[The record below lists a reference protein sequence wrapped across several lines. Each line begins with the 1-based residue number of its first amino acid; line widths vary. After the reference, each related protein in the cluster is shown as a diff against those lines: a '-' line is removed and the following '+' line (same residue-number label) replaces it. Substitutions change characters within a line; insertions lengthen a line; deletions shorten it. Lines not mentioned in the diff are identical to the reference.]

1 MRKILLGYFIFLF
14 AVVKV
19 SSQNVKAFY
28 IGHSLSDQIPDM
40 VKSLSDDHPAVSFD
54 DWKYQSVPGAPLRWN
69 WQAKDRNDYN
79 SNPPYYYSYYHPQ
92 EGLRAGDFDV
102 LVLTESVPRH
112 LTPWGI
118 IETYQYADSFFVY
131 ANRYNPD
138 IRVFLYEDWHCIL
151 SGTPTGC
158 MYDINTNPWRQR
170 LTDDLPMWESVV
182 DTLNRRY
189 KPNNPVCLIP
199 AGQGLA
205 KLYDEILKGS
215 VPGISHINQ
224 LFSDDIHLT
233 DIGKYYVACIHFATI
248 HGKTPVGLTNQ
259 LKVWWGGNFQAP
271 SPELAKK
278 FQELAWETVTQYAKT
293 CVSGASDIDE
303 IHGQNKLVKFSI
315 YPNPVAD
322 ELKLNMSLEPGEDYE
337 VFITDY
343 KGVLVNKL
351 SKNTNF
357 VQVSNYDNGLY
368 FIIVK
373 TNDEVSVQ
381 KFTKI

>member
-1 MRKILLGYFIFLF
+1 
-14 AVVKV
+14 
-19 SSQNVKAFY
+19 
-28 IGHSLSDQIPDM
+28 M
-40 VKSLSDDHPAVSFD
+40 VKSLSDDHLTVSFD

-79 SNPPYYYSYYHPQ
+79 INPPYYYSYYHPQ

-138 IRVFLYEDWHCIL
+138 IRVYLYEDWHCIL

-182 DTLNRRY
+182 DTINKRY
-189 KPNNPVCLIP
+189 KPRNPVCLIP

-205 KLYDEILKGS
+205 RLYDEIQLGT
-215 VPGISHINQ
+215 VPGINHINQ

-233 DIGKYYVACIHFATI
+233 DIGKYYVACIHFAAI
-248 HGKTPVGLTNQ
+248 HGKSPVGLTHQ
-259 LKVWWGGNFQAP
+259 LKVWWGGDFQAP
-271 SPELAKK
+271 SPALAKR
-278 FQELAWETVTQYAKT
+278 FQELAWETITLYSKT
-293 CVSGASDIDE
+293 CVESSSGINDKNDDD
-303 IHGQNKLVKFSI
+303 GVFSI
-315 YPNPVAD
+315 FPNPVSE
-322 ELKLNMSLEPGEDYE
+322 ELHLEYSGIPKSFTIFNQVGQAQQTGIGFTVQIGTLPAGVYYVNIEGQFRR
-337 VFITDY
+337 FI
-343 KGVLVNKL
+343 
-351 SKNTNF
+351 
-357 VQVSNYDNGLY
+357 
-368 FIIVK
+368 
-373 TNDEVSVQ
+373 
-381 KFTKI
+381 KI